1 MVAIFFKLKKKI
13 NFTFKMLKQ
22 LAEPILPPFINI
34 TRLVHPIIN
43 E

>member
-1 MVAIFFKLKKKI
+1 MVAIFFKLKKK
-13 NFTFKMLKQ
+13 FTFKMLKQ

-34 TRLVHPIIN
+34 TGLVQPIIN